1 MAEKNSGDDNLAAR
15 IAELQKRIELL
26 EAGSLGTRERV
37 VRDNK
42 PILIDTT
49 KQTIERSKQW
59 MRDLQALKATAPQA
73 KVTGKRGAPERGRAA
88 VN

>member
-1 MAEKNSGDDNLAAR
+1 MAETGEDNLSIR

-37 VRDNK
+37 VRDNR
-42 PILIDTT
+42 PVLIDTT
-49 KQTIERSKQW
+49 KQTIERNKQW
-59 MRDLQALKATAPQA
+59 MRDLRALKAAAPA
-73 KVTGKRGAPERGRAA
+73 VKGKRAAERARAV

>member
-1 MAEKNSGDDNLAAR
+1 MAETGEDNLSVR

-37 VRDNK
+37 VRDNR
-42 PILIDTT
+42 PVLIDTT
-49 KQTIERSKQW
+49 KQTIERNKQW
-59 MRDLQALKATAPQA
+59 MRDLCALKAAAPA
-73 KVTGKRGAPERGRAA
+73 VKGKRAAERARAV